1 MQKTKIIAG
10 IEIGTGKVSVL
21 LGEIVEG
28 RSLNVIGMGQ
38 CSSKGVVKGDIV
50 DFHEANDCTHAAI
63 LAAENQAGVK
73 IDGVY
78 LAMSGTHIEGF
89 ASEASVNVTGV
100 DGMVTS
106 GDLQQVCDVAQS
118 RELPDH
124 RTVIHHLRRP
134 YRLDGRCLNTP
145 VGMEG
150 EKLEVSY
157 WTSHGDARKISD
169 AIHIING
176 FNLHVD
182 DIILSGLASSSTVT
196 TPEERKSG
204 VLVIDLGRGTTD
216 YALYSE
222 GRCMI
227 AGSVPI
233 GGDHVSNDL
242 SIGLRVRLKQAES
255 LKLRFGS
262 AVTESNDK
270 TEKVWLNN
278 DLEIGDRP
286 VPLWSIQKIVE
297 LRMAE
302 TLEVVKKKLGKLYS
316 KEKLGAGVV
325 LCGGGSNLKNIDQC
339 ASAIFGTETRIG
351 DNRSMASGELKDG
364 QYSTPLGLLH
374 YGLRYQ
380 GGREIVNNPQSAGL
394 FGKLKGLFQ
403 KG

>member
-10 IEIGTGKVSVL
+10 VEIGTGKVSVL

-38 CSSKGVVKGDIV
+38 CSSKGILKGDIV

-78 LAMSGTHIEGF
+78 LALSGTHIEGF
-89 ASEASVNVTGV
+89 ASEASVNVTGSE
-100 DGMVTS
+100 GMVTK
-106 GDLQQVCDVAQS
+106 GDLQQVCEVAQS
-118 RELPDH
+118 RELPDN

-134 YRLDGRCLNTP
+134 YKLDGRCLNSP

-157 WTSHGDARKISD
+157 WTSHGDSRKISD

-182 DIILSGLASSSTVT
+182 DIILSALASSSTVT
-196 TPEERKSG
+196 TPEERQSG

-227 AGSVPI
+227 AGALPI
-233 GGDHVSNDL
+233 GGDHISNDL

-255 LKLRFGS
+255 LKIRFGS
-262 AVTESNDK
+262 AVTEHTDK
-270 TEKVWLNN
+270 SEKVWLNN

-286 VPLWSIQKIVE
+286 VPLWSIEKIVE
-297 LRMAE
+297 LRMIE
-302 TLEVVKKKLGKLYS
+302 TLEVVKKRLGKLYS
-316 KEKLGAGVV
+316 SDRLGAGIV
-325 LCGGGSNLKNIDQC
+325 LCGGGSNLTNVDRC
-339 ASAIFGTETRIG
+339 AASVFGAEVRIG
-351 DNRSMASGELKDG
+351 DNRSMATGELKDG
-364 QYSTPLGLLH
+364 KFSTALGLLH

-380 GGREIVNNPQSAGL
+380 GGRELVNADQGSGI

-403 KG
+403 K